1 LSGTELVTQIV
12 QIIVSGITE
21 MGKGIGSGISGAVQ
35 AMAFTT
41 SGETTTMSVWFIVV
55 LAFAGISLAVGL
67 TRLVYTFLTTLG
79 K

>member
-1 LSGTELVTQIV
+1 MSGTELVTQIV

-21 MGKGIGSGISGAVQ
+21 MGKGIGAGISGAVQ

-41 SGETTTMSVWFIVV
+41 SGESTTMSVWFIVV

>member
-1 LSGTELVTQIV
+1 MSGTELVTQIV

-41 SGETTTMSVWFIVV
+41 SGETTTMSVWFIAV

-67 TRLVYTFLTTLG
+67 TRLVYSFLTTLG